1 MRARAGIVLVTMISA
16 VAAAGDPAPK
26 PVDVKAIRDKLL
38 VLTDAN
44 NAVYLISP
52 DPTSSEAMVFFSSDS
67 KTAYRQRIVSKT
79 SNAGEH
85 SWTFGLWAPR
95 YSGVQPASVIRRADG
110 TYERFC
116 GNEHEIPLKEMPAD
130 KSKPLLAKLAFLEGA
145 VARVPHLLARD
156 DSGVYYYVDEL
167 AKGKGFRVFV
177 GKKGSM
183 KEVPLTDTA
192 SDTGGEVY
200 STKSGDVR
208 IVRKEADTKS
218 SVYWIKGEKKLELV
232 DLDVDANSPLIYGQ
246 LGIYGFLGTTC
257 EEY

>member
-1 MRARAGIVLVTMISA
+1 MVGLISGM
-16 VAAAGDPAPK
+16 AAAGDPTPK
-26 PVDVKAIRDKLL
+26 AVDVKAIRDKML

-44 NAVYLISP
+44 NAVYVISP
-52 DPTSSEAMVFFSSDS
+52 DPASSDAMLFFSSDG
-67 KTAYRQRIVSKT
+67 KTAYRQRVVAKST
-79 SNAGEH
+79 NGDEH
-85 SWTFGLWAPR
+85 SWSFGLWAPR
-95 YSGVQPASVIRRADG
+95 LSGVEPASIMRRADG

-116 GNEHEIPLKEMPAD
+116 GNDHETPLKEMAAD
-130 KSKPLLAKLAFLEGA
+130 KSKPLLAKLNFLEGA
-145 VARVPHLLARD
+145 VTRLPHLLARD
-156 DSGVYYYVDEL
+156 DAGVYYYIDEL
-167 AKGKGFRVFV
+167 SKGKGFRVFV

-208 IVRKEADTKS
+208 IVKKQDDVKS
-218 SVYWIKGEKKLELV
+218 TVYWIKGDKKVELV
-232 DLDVDANSPLIYGQ
+232 WLDVDANSPLIYGG